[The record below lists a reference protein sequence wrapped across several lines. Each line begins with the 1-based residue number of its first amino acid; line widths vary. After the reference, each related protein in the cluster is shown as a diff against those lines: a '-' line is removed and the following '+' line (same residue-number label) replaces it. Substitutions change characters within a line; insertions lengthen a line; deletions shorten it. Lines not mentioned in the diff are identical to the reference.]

1 MAAPITGVDSTAV
14 VETAAAA
21 IIDRR
26 ASMVFLPRFYFTLV
40 VAILLALASSWVPNG
55 MGMSLTLTLLLTC
68 AVLADVVLI
77 PREALRATRRL
88 PAILK
93 QSQLFAVE
101 LTLLNQSDRPGIF
114 HLVDSPP
121 VDFAGSEH
129 RFSIRLV
136 PRTETTRVYH
146 LKSYQRGNF
155 SFGAL
160 FYRITGPLGLIQH
173 QGKIELPQAVQV
185 LPDLTGEGSRDLQL
199 ALAGAFQA
207 GRRRSP
213 RRGEGSEFESL
224 REYLRDDDFRS
235 IDWKASAKRGKLIS
249 RQYETE
255 RDQRL
260 MILLDT
266 GRLMSPKIGSYRKLD
281 YAINASV
288 HLAQVAL
295 RKGDLVG
302 YAIFND
308 ELLAFA
314 EPRKGRAQM
323 ARFARNLTPLQATR
337 LESDYAAVFHHV
349 LRRCSRRTL
358 IVCFTDLADARSA
371 GTLLQAA
378 QPLLP
383 RHLPVIVTVS
393 NSEILAVT
401 KKIPATEFE
410 VYRHV
415 AAAEIWSDYQRTL
428 RALRSRGVA
437 AVSVPAQELSTAAI
451 NEYLR
456 IKETARL

>member
-1 MAAPITGVDSTAV
+1 
-14 VETAAAA
+14 
-21 IIDRR
+21 
-26 ASMVFLPRFYFTLV
+26 MVFLPRFYFILV
-40 VAILLALASSWVPNG
+40 SAILLALASAWAPHG
-55 MGMSLTLTLLLTC
+55 MEMSLLLTLLLTC

-77 PREALRATRRL
+77 PREALRVKRRVPPVL
-88 PAILK
+88 R
-93 QSQLFAVE
+93 QSQPFSVE
-101 LTLLNQSDRPGIF
+101 LTFSNQGDRTGLF
-114 HLVDSPP
+114 HIVDSPP
-121 VDFAGSEH
+121 LEFTGTEH
-129 RFSIRLV
+129 RFSIRLT
-136 PRTETTRVYH
+136 PRKETEHTYS
-146 LKSYQRGNF
+146 LKSYRRGSF
-155 SFGAL
+155 SFGTL

-173 QGKIELPQAVQV
+173 QGKVEVPQAVQV
-185 LPDLTGEGSRDLQL
+185 LPDMTGEGSRDLQI

-207 GRRRSP
+207 GRRRSA

-224 REYLRDDDFRS
+224 REHQRDDDFRH

-266 GRLMSPKIGSYRKLD
+266 GRLMSPRIGSYRKLD
-281 YAINASV
+281 YAINACV

-295 RKGDLVG
+295 HKGDLVG

-314 EPRKGRAQM
+314 EPQKGQAQM
-323 ARFARNLTPLQATR
+323 SHFVRNLTALQPTR
-337 LESDYAAVFHHV
+337 LESDYAALFHQV
-349 LRRCSRRTL
+349 MRRCSRRTL
-358 IVCFTDLADARSA
+358 VVCFTDLGDSHSA
-371 GTLLQAA
+371 NTLLQAA
-378 QPLLP
+378 QPLMP

-401 KKIPATEFE
+401 KKAPASEFE
-410 VYRHV
+410 IYRHV
-415 AAAEIWSDYQRTL
+415 AATEMWNDYQRTL

-437 AVSVPAQELSTAAI
+437 TVSVPAQELSTAAI

>member
-1 MAAPITGVDSTAV
+1 
-14 VETAAAA
+14 
-21 IIDRR
+21 
-26 ASMVFLPRFYFTLV
+26 MVFLPRFYFILV
-40 VAILLALASSWVPNG
+40 TAILLALGSAWVPDG
-55 MGMSLTLTLLLTC
+55 MEMSLLLTLLLTC

-77 PREALRATRRL
+77 PRETLSVRRNVQPVLR
-88 PAILK
+88 
-93 QSQLFAVE
+93 QSQPFTVE
-101 LTLLNQSDRPGIF
+101 LVLLNQSDRPGLF
-114 HLVDSPP
+114 HIVDSPP
-121 VDFAGSEH
+121 IDFAGTDH
-129 RFSIRLV
+129 TFSISLKPRL
-136 PRTETTRVYH
+136 ETKHVYPI
-146 LKSYQRGNF
+146 KSYRRGNF
-155 SFGAL
+155 AFGAVY
-160 FYRITGPLGLIQH
+160 YRITGPLGLVQH
-173 QGKIELPQAVQV
+173 QGKVDLTQAVQV
-185 LPDLTGEGSRDLQL
+185 LPDLCGEGSRDLQL
-199 ALAGAFQA
+199 ALAGAAQA
-207 GRRRSP
+207 GQRKSA

-224 REYLRDDDFRS
+224 REHQRDDDFRH

-281 YAINASV
+281 YAINACV

-295 RKGDLVG
+295 HKGDLVG

-314 EPRKGRAQM
+314 EPQKGQAQM
-323 ARFARNLTPLQATR
+323 SHFVRNLTALQATR
-337 LESDYAAVFHHV
+337 HESDYAAVFHKV
-349 LRRCSRRTL
+349 MRRCSRRTL
-358 IVCFTDLADARSA
+358 IVCFTDLADSHSA
-371 GTLLQAA
+371 NTLLQAA
-378 QPLLP
+378 LPLMP

-401 KKIPATEFE
+401 RKPPTTEFE

-415 AAAEIWSDYQRTL
+415 AATEIWSDYQRTL
-428 RALRSRGVA
+428 RGLRSRGVA
-437 AVSVPAQELSTAAI
+437 TVSVPAQELSTAAI

>member
-1 MAAPITGVDSTAV
+1 
-14 VETAAAA
+14 
-21 IIDRR
+21 
-26 ASMVFLPRFYFTLV
+26 MVFLPRFYFILV
-40 VAILLALASSWVPNG
+40 AAILLALASAWAPHG
-55 MGMSLTLTLLLTC
+55 METSLLLTLLLTC

-77 PREALRATRRL
+77 PREALRVQRRVQ
-88 PAILK
+88 PILR
-93 QSQLFAVE
+93 QSQPFTVE
-101 LTLLNQSDRPGIF
+101 LTLLNQGDRPGMFQI
-114 HLVDSPP
+114 VDSPP
-121 VDFAGSEH
+121 IDFASTEH
-129 RFSIRLV
+129 AFSIPLK
-136 PRTETTRVYH
+136 PRKETAHTYS
-146 LKSYQRGNF
+146 LKSYRRGNF
-155 SFGAL
+155 AFGSIY
-160 FYRITGPLGLIQH
+160 YRITGPLGLMQH
-173 QGKIELPQAVQV
+173 QGKIDLPQAVQV
-185 LPDLTGEGSRDLQL
+185 LPDMSGEGSRDLQL
-199 ALAGAFQA
+199 VLAGAAQA
-207 GRRRSP
+207 GRRKSA

-224 REYLRDDDFRS
+224 REHLRDDDFRH

-281 YAINASV
+281 YAINACV

-295 RKGDLVG
+295 HKGDLVG

-314 EPRKGRAQM
+314 EPQKGQAQM
-323 ARFARNLTPLQATR
+323 SHFVRNLTALQATR
-337 LESDYAAVFHHV
+337 HESDYAALFHQV
-349 LRRCSRRTL
+349 MRSCSRRTL
-358 IVCFTDLADARSA
+358 IVCFTDLFDSHSA
-371 GTLLQAA
+371 NTLLQAA
-378 QPLLP
+378 LPLMP

-401 KKIPATEFE
+401 KKAPTNEFE

-415 AAAEIWSDYQRTL
+415 AASEIWNDYQRTL
-428 RALRSRGVA
+428 RGLRSRGVTT
-437 AVSVPAQELSTAAI
+437 VSVPAQELSTAAI

>member
-1 MAAPITGVDSTAV
+1 
-14 VETAAAA
+14 
-21 IIDRR
+21 
-26 ASMVFLPRFYFTLV
+26 MVFLPRFYFALV
-40 VAILLALASSWVPNG
+40 VAILLALASIWVPGG
-55 MGMSLTLTLLLTC
+55 MGMSLSLTLLLMC

-77 PREALRATRRL
+77 PREALRVKRRVPL
-88 PAILK
+88 ILK
-93 QSQLFAVE
+93 QSQLVTVE
-101 LTLLNQSDRPGIF
+101 LTLFNQSDRAALF
-114 HLVDSPP
+114 HIADSPP
-121 VDFAGSEH
+121 VDFTGTEH
-129 RFSIRLV
+129 RFSLRLA
-136 PRTETTRVYH
+136 PRKETLHPYTI
-146 LKSYQRGNF
+146 KSYRRGNF
-155 SFGAL
+155 TFGAV
-160 FYRITGPLGLIQH
+160 FYRVTGPLGFIQH
-173 QGKIELPQAVQV
+173 QGRVELPQEVQV
-185 LPDLTGEGSRDLQL
+185 LPDMTGEGSRDLQL
-199 ALAGAFQA
+199 ALAGAIQA
-207 GRRRSP
+207 GRRRTA

-224 REYLRDDDFRS
+224 REHSRDDDFRH
-235 IDWKASAKRGKLIS
+235 IDWKATAKRGKLIS

-266 GRLMSPKIGSYRKLD
+266 GRLMSPRIGAYRKLD

-295 RKGDLVG
+295 HKGDLVG

-308 ELLAFA
+308 ELLAFS
-314 EPRKGRAQM
+314 EPQKGQAHLAQFV
-323 ARFARNLTPLQATR
+323 RSLTSLQATR

-358 IVCFTDLADARSA
+358 IVCFTDLADAHSA
-371 GTLLQAA
+371 GTLLEAA
-378 QPLLP
+378 QPLRP

-393 NSEILAVT
+393 NSEVLAVT
-401 KKIPATEFE
+401 KKAPTNEFE

-415 AAAEIWSDYQRTL
+415 AATEIWNDYQRTL

-437 AVSVPAQELSTAAI
+437 TVSVPAQELSTAAI